1 MERPYVICHILS
13 ALNGRISG
21 PFMSTP
27 AAYRRYLKRK
37 GVSYI
42 QAGEDS
48 LDCGIALEKLFR
60 LFGICKLLVCGGGMI
75 DWTFLKQGAV
85 DELSLVL
92 APAASGEKGASVF
105 DAYRAEETPGA
116 VQFQLR
122 QAETMEGGVV
132 RLVYICSDEER
143 RTGR

>member
-37 GVSYI
+37 GISYI
-42 QAGEDS
+42 QAGEDC

-92 APAASGEKGASVF
+92 APAASGEMVMAN
-105 DAYRAEETPGA
+105 
-116 VQFQLR
+116 
-122 QAETMEGGVV
+122 
-132 RLVYICSDEER
+132 
-143 RTGR
+143 

>member
-75 DWTFLKQGAV
+75 DWTFLKQGAI

-105 DAYRAEETPGA
+105 DAYRPEETPGA
-116 VQFQLR
+116 VQFHLR

-132 RLVYICSDEER
+132 RLAYICSDEER